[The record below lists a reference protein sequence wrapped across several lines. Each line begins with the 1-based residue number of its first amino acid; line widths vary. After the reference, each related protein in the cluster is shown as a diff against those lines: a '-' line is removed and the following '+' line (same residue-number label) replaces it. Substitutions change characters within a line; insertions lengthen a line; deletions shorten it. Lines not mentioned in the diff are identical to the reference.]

1 MLLQQHSRQSGVAQP
16 GARGQVDRL
25 GLVRGASEAIVSG
38 AVTLLVLCAAA
49 SSPSV
54 IGITPSHQ
62 PSAQDQGSGP
72 GQPSAGP
79 R

>member
-54 IGITPSHQ
+54 
-62 PSAQDQGSGP
+62 
-72 GQPSAGP
+72 
-79 R
+79 